1 MIPAIGIMV
10 PTLGNRPE
18 YLIECLNSIRH
29 AGDAF
34 VLLVAPEDFDPS
46 QYLDA
51 GLVNQSVKDPGLG
64 LAGAINAGIQAFPE
78 EVLLVNWLGDDDLLS
93 PNSLEVASAFLL
105 NHPDVDLV
113 FGSCD
118 YIDTTGSKVWTNK
131 SGQWAVPLLRFG
143 PDMIPQPGALFRRSF
158 FNRVGRA
165 NPDFGLAFDF
175 ELLIRMSKVGRLKFL
190 NKTLASFRWHPESL
204 SVEQRKKSV
213 MDASR
218 SRVAHLPAF
227 LRFFSFLWE
236 IPVRQATLWA
246 GNRVTTRA
254 RRLSKVNI

>member
-1 MIPAIGIMV
+1 MFSTIGIIV

-18 YLIECLNSIRH
+18 YLIECLKSIRA

-34 VLLVAPEDFDPS
+34 VLVVAPEGFDPTPYS
-46 QYLDA
+46 AA

-64 LAGAINAGIQAFPE
+64 LAEAINVGIEALPA

-93 PNSLEVASAFLL
+93 SNSLELASDFLMK
-105 NHPDVDLV
+105 NSDVDLV

-175 ELLIRMSKVGRLKFL
+175 ELLIRMSKAGRLKFL

-246 GNRVTTRA
+246 GSRVTTRA
-254 RRLSKVNI
+254 RRLSRVNI